1 MQPVPQQRLEQE
13 LLPVE
18 VWQGLVEALPRL
30 VQESALVQRLE
41 LVVPQELEPALHLQ
55 QLQLSAKL
63 HRRRPCHQLRCEW
76 QLSLIHI

>member
-1 MQPVPQQRLEQE
+1 MQPVPLRLAQ
-13 LLPVE
+13 LE
-18 VWQGLVEALPRL
+18 VWLAPQELVEALSRL

-63 HRRRPCHQLRCEW
+63 HRRRPCHQLRREW
-76 QLSLIHI
+76 Q